1 MEKHMKVAKWGNS
14 LAVRLSAAL
23 VQEIGLQE
31 NDEIEIVYAHKHQ
44 LAVTKQP
51 GAEELLHRIEVCNV
65 SLPKDYRFDREEA
78 NAR

>member
-1 MEKHMKVAKWGNS
+1 MKVAKWGNS

-23 VQEIGLQE
+23 VKEIGLRE
-31 NDEIEIVYAHKHQ
+31 NDEIEIVCASPDR
-44 LAVTKQP
+44 LVVVKQP
-51 GAEELLHRIEVCNV
+51 SADELLRRIEACNV